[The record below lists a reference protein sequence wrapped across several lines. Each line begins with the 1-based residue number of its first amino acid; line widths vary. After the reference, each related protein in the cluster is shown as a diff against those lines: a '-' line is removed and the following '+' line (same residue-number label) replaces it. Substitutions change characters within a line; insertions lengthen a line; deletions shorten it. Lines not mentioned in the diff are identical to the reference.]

1 MRVNFY
7 LLRKSSDAKTGII
20 CSVSFNNNRIKFC
33 INESVHPKH
42 WNFKNGRARNTSS
55 FSESMAFN
63 YKLDLIVRKLNKY
76 SLDSFNND
84 NKIPSKLMVERF
96 IREEILHEAKKYSL
110 YDFYGEFINNTVL
123 GNRVNSKGKVIR
135 PEAAKYYKR
144 ALKILQEYKSLL
156 YFDDITLEFYKDF
169 VAHLNNKGFS
179 INTVGDNIKKLK
191 AVMAAALELGYHNNI
206 AFKGKYFTKPA
217 EEADNIY
224 LSLPELQQIQQVDL
238 ANRISLDNVRDLF
251 LIGCYTGLR
260 FSDFSRLAPKNIA
273 DGYINIQQ
281 SKTNESVVIPVHK

>member
-7 LLRKSSDAKTGII
+7 LLRKSSDSKTGII

-84 NKIPSKLMVERF
+84 NRILSKLMVERF
-96 IREEILHEAKKYSL
+96 IRDEILHEAKKYSL

-156 YFDDITLEFYKDF
+156 NFDDITLGTLSSKPGRLLQMSLRYE
-169 VAHLNNKGFS
+169 LNF
-179 INTVGDNIKKLK
+179 
-191 AVMAAALELGYHNNI
+191 
-206 AFKGKYFTKPA
+206 
-217 EEADNIY
+217 
-224 LSLPELQQIQQVDL
+224 
-238 ANRISLDNVRDLF
+238 
-251 LIGCYTGLR
+251 
-260 FSDFSRLAPKNIA
+260 
-273 DGYINIQQ
+273 
-281 SKTNESVVIPVHK
+281 